1 MNASNTQK
9 IDIASKNASK
19 VQEKYILF
27 MIFEVCFLA
36 SSRQC
41 VYLIYNDADGTEH
54 YFPKTSTNTYEDE
67 DGLRLKIVKSGDKY
81 IIMIW
86 DL

>member
-1 MNASNTQK
+1 M
-9 IDIASKNASK
+9 
-19 VQEKYILF
+19 
-27 MIFEVCFLA
+27 
-36 SSRQC
+36 
-41 VYLIYNDADGTEH
+41 YLIYNDADGTEH